1 MGNSIRLFTV
11 RGIDIRMHIT
21 FPLILVW
28 AALQFGW
35 LSRQGT
41 RGAVFG
47 IVVTLI
53 LFAIVVL
60 HELGHSIAALNY
72 DVPVRQIV
80 LFPIGGV
87 AQLSRMPEKPIQEF
101 VIAIAGPLVNFVI
114 AVILA
119 IIALTTGYDLAMGN
133 LPATL
138 SNLARASMTSVF
150 AYVFVSNIFLGVF
163 NLLPAFPMDGGRI
176 LRSLLATRLSYPR
189 ATAIA
194 VKIGQGLAFLL
205 GLWGFLNGN
214 FFLILIAFFIFMG
227 AGQEGQMVQIRSVF
241 DGVRV
246 DQAFS
251 RKVVSLS
258 PDSSLRDAVNITL
271 NSFQSDFPICD
282 GDSLVGLLTHA
293 RLIEAL
299 NNLPPETTVS
309 NVMVRDIPS
318 VDPQAELY
326 RVQQRMSEENYDA
339 LPVVEDGK
347 FLGLITSRDISE
359 LFRLLSRQPEILAAK
374 RPV

>member
-1 MGNSIRLFTV
+1 
-11 RGIDIRMHIT
+11 
-21 FPLILVW
+21 
-28 AALQFGW
+28 
-35 LSRQGT
+35 
-41 RGAVFG
+41 
-47 IVVTLI
+47 
-53 LFAIVVL
+53 
-60 HELGHSIAALNY
+60 
-72 DVPVRQIV
+72 
-80 LFPIGGV
+80 
-87 AQLSRMPEKPIQEF
+87 
-101 VIAIAGPLVNFVI
+101 
-114 AVILA
+114 
-119 IIALTTGYDLAMGN
+119 
-133 LPATL
+133 
-138 SNLARASMTSVF
+138 
-150 AYVFVSNIFLGVF
+150 
-163 NLLPAFPMDGGRI
+163 
-176 LRSLLATRLSYPR
+176 
-189 ATAIA
+189 
-194 VKIGQGLAFLL
+194 
-205 GLWGFLNGN
+205 LWGFLNGN
-214 FFLILIAFFIFMG
+214 FFLILVAFFIFMG